1 MDGNLTPLQRFFLAF
16 VAFFAVLF
24 NRRFA
29 EEVALVRARTR
40 AGLPPGMAGTGSAR
54 AAAAAGAQGSAR
66 TATLNATATPT
77 AASPQP
83 PARPEPFDA
92 AQDRLREAESKGPP
106 LRGGEGD
113 GRRIPTSSPSARLA
127 RAPAAPKPPDHAE
140 ALHVLSLLQRD
151 GRLIDFLAEDLENF
165 SDAEIGVAA
174 RTVHQGCK
182 KALDAYL
189 ELEPV
194 YRDADGAT
202 VTVAVGFDPAAVRL
216 TGNVVGTPPFK
227 GALRHHGW
235 RAKRAAFPPPTQKDP
250 NIIAP
255 AEVEL

>member
-24 NRRFA
+24 DRRFA

-40 AGLPPGMAGTGSAR
+40 AGLPG
-54 AAAAAGAQGSAR
+54 AAAQGSAR
-66 TATLNATATPT
+66 TTTVDATATAPSPRPSQPERT
-77 AASPQP
+77 AAEMKGATATAPAAAPSP
-83 PARPEPFDA
+83 RP
-92 AQDRLREAESKGPP
+92 SPP
-106 LRGGEGD
+106 LRGGEGEEK
-113 GRRIPTSSPSARLA
+113 SSQPPPAA
-127 RAPAAPKPPDHAE
+127 RAAAVEVKRAAPKAPDHAE
-140 ALHVLSLLQRD
+140 ALQVLTLLQRD
-151 GRLIDFLAEDLENF
+151 GRLIDFLSESLEGF
-165 SDAEIGVAA
+165 SDSEIGAAA

-194 YRDADGAT
+194 YRDAEGAT
-202 VTVAVGFDPAAVRL
+202 VTVAAGFDPAAVRL

-235 RAKRAAFPPPTQKDP
+235 RAKRATFPPPQKDP
-250 NIIAP
+250 HIIAP

>member
-40 AGLPPGMAGTGSAR
+40 AGLPPG
-54 AAAAAGAQGSAR
+54 AAQGGSAR
-66 TATLNATATPT
+66 TATVNASVRAEPGDGDVSPPVRVVDRG
-77 AASPQP
+77 AAQAAPSPAVRADAGGP
-83 PARPEPFDA
+83 AVRAESPSARPERSPA
-92 AQDRLREAESKGPP
+92 GAESKGA
-106 LRGGEGD
+106 
-113 GRRIPTSSPSARLA
+113 GRPVARPVA
-127 RAPAAPKPPDHAE
+127 AAPRAPEHAE

-151 GRLIDFLAEDLENF
+151 GRLIDFLAENLEGF
-165 SDAEIGVAA
+165 SDAEIGAAA

-182 KALDAYL
+182 KALDAYV

-194 YRDADGAT
+194 YKDAEGAT
-202 VTVAVGFDPAAVRL
+202 VTVAAGFDPAAVRL
-216 TGNVVGTPPFK
+216 TGNVVGTPPFQ

-235 RAKRAAFPPPTQKDP
+235 RARKATFPPPQKDP
-250 NIIAP
+250 AIIAP